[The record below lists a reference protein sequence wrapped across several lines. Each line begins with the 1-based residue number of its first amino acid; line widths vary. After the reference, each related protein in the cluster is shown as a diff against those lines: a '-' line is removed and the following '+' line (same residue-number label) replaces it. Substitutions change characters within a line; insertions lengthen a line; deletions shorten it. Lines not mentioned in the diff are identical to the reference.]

1 MEVVIPGYKIVKVI
15 GKGGMAT
22 VYLAVQESF
31 NRQVA
36 LKIMARHLMG
46 DEVFSERFFREARI
60 IASLNHRNIVPVF
73 DVGRAGAHHYLS
85 MEYLPGGDLKQR
97 LKQGIRAE
105 EALHVIYEIA
115 TALAYA
121 HSKSYIHRDIKP
133 ENILFRE
140 DNTVVLTDFG
150 IAKALDT
157 SDCNMT
163 STGMIVGSPHYMSPE
178 QALAREID
186 IRSDIYSLGVVFY
199 EVLVGKP
206 LYDANSSVA
215 AAIKHI
221 SEPIPKLPETFSYLQ
236 PLLEKMVAKAP
247 EDRYQSAGEVAFAL
261 EPYLR
266 AAPENWNTVV
276 LEEFVSETEGGTRI
290 IVPATG
296 QHRAAVATPAPMP
309 TGRHAAAAAPTLHGD
324 AASAKL
330 SKLSSRVSEAAI
342 QVEHKIEARLSNL
355 RSGILADRRKQGAAA
370 AVVLLLVGA
379 GLTLSNRG
387 EDELPAPSQP
397 VAQTPVMAPAPASD
411 AAPSKQPDPALR
423 IAQAGDTPPPSEAP
437 QTSTQVFNK
446 QVSKKPESQKQE
458 SEAQQRTQQLTQK
471 QLEKPA
477 IKTPAIKTPAPNA
490 QEPNAPAA
498 LESTAQ
504 ASGQGNSGDVL
515 ASYLDDLDTSAGS
528 ATPPEQT
535 AHLDLAADTALDSAT
550 TEPPLEQSAPDTITD
565 VAQSLEQPP
574 QPDEQEGRSAVG
586 IIATAEAAP
595 EEQNEEQQTMQLA
608 LLETAPTRS
617 SDTEPGLMQ
626 DDGSGSASGEL
637 EILLQQAREALR
649 RDRLMLP
656 KKTSAYTLYL
666 QALEL
671 NPTNPEARQGLDRIV
686 AKYLVLASRQL
697 NEGELDQAQ
706 EYADRAGAVA
716 ALDAVSAEQKQEVGR
731 MQSTI
736 ERVRYLE
743 VMEQLETWISVV
755 KQKQNLTPDDLNSA
769 YESYMSVLNNNYRDP
784 KVNVAHEVYANAFFT
799 LGKRYFKSDDLE
811 ISGDLIAKGLEI
823 NPEHENLQDLNARWE
838 RKKNGDEWFMDRFY

>member
-22 VYLAVQESF
+22 VYVAVQESF

-36 LKIMARHLMG
+36 LKIMARHLTG

-73 DVGRAGAHHYLS
+73 DVGRSGVHHYLS

-186 IRSDIYSLGVVFY
+186 ARSDVYSLGVVFY

-221 SEPIPKLPETFSYLQ
+221 SEPIPKLPETFAYLQ

-247 EDRYQSAGEVAFAL
+247 EDRFQSAIEVAHAL

-266 AAPENWNTVV
+266 TAPENWKTVV
-276 LEEFVSETEGGTRI
+276 QEDFVSETEGGTRI
-290 IVPATG
+290 MLRTTG
-296 QHRAAVATPAPMP
+296 QHSASVATPAPMP
-309 TGRHAAAAAPTLHGD
+309 GSRSYAANAPTLHGD
-324 AASAKL
+324 KVTAKL
-330 SKLSSRVSEAAI
+330 SERISEAAI
-342 QVEHKIEARLSNL
+342 KAEKKIEGGLQAL
-355 RSGILADRRKQGAAA
+355 RSGLAEDRRKTSVIAAGVA
-370 AVVLLLVGA
+370 AVIGIIVVV
-379 GLTLSNRG
+379 SNQG
-387 EDELPAPSQP
+387 QGELPAHTQLVTQAPPAAVEPPAGKEVPQAIRVEEPTVESTVAAVKSEMAAESELELVAADADAETTTQP
-397 VAQTPVMAPAPASD
+397 EASDVLENYLDHLSPDQLSPDHLEEPNAEASVAQVDTESVAEPTLEVDSDDSGANVQIIAS
-411 AAPSKQPDPALR
+411 
-423 IAQAGDTPPPSEAP
+423 AQAGAMD
-437 QTSTQVFNK
+437 
-446 QVSKKPESQKQE
+446 
-458 SEAQQRTQQLTQK
+458 
-471 QLEKPA
+471 
-477 IKTPAIKTPAPNA
+477 
-490 QEPNAPAA
+490 
-498 LESTAQ
+498 
-504 ASGQGNSGDVL
+504 
-515 ASYLDDLDTSAGS
+515 
-528 ATPPEQT
+528 
-535 AHLDLAADTALDSAT
+535 
-550 TEPPLEQSAPDTITD
+550 
-565 VAQSLEQPP
+565 
-574 QPDEQEGRSAVG
+574 
-586 IIATAEAAP
+586 
-595 EEQNEEQQTMQLA
+595 EEQQSLQVA
-608 LLETAPTRS
+608 LLQSQELTEADS
-617 SDTEPGLMQ
+617 VAAEHSDNPVP
-626 DDGSGSASGEL
+626 AEL
-637 EILLQQAREALR
+637 DAVLAQAKEALR

-656 KKTSAYTLYL
+656 KKNSAYTLYRH
-666 QALEL
+666 ALEL
-671 NPTNPEARQGLDRIV
+671 APGNTEARQGLDRIV
-686 AKYLVLASRQL
+686 AKYLSLSSRQL
-697 NEGELDQAQ
+697 NAGELNQAQ
-706 EYADRAGAVA
+706 EYVDRAQSVA
-716 ALDAVSAEQKQEVGR
+716 SLDAVSEQQKQEVDS
-731 MQSTI
+731 MQRTI
-736 ERVRYLE
+736 ERVRYLDT
-743 VMEQLETWISVV
+743 MEKLETWISIL
-755 KQKQNLTPDDLNSA
+755 KQKQNLTLDDLNSA

-784 KVNVAHEVYANAFFT
+784 KVNVAHDVYANAFFD
-799 LGKRYFKSDDLE
+799 LGKRYFKADDLA
-811 ISGDLIAKGLEI
+811 ISKELIAKGLEI
-823 NPEHENLQDLNARWE
+823 NPQHEALQDLNARWE